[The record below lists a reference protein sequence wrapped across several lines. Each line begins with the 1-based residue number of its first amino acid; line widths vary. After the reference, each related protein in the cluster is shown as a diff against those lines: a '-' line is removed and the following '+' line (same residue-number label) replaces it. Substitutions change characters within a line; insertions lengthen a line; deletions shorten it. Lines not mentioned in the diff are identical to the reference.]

1 MFDVSGKPQKAAGHR
16 EGNIR
21 RDSMSTEVKLSRRT
35 ALGGAAAAGVA
46 LIAKPSIILA
56 QTPDVIR
63 FGHLT
68 PRTGFLG
75 PLGEYAVMA
84 ADLAVE
90 ELNAAGGVL
99 GRKLEILK
107 EDSVNPQTAST
118 KAERMVERDKV
129 AAIIG
134 EISSASCLTIAQ
146 VAQRTKTLYINTG
159 GNSDALRGSNC
170 NKYMFHVESQNSMY
184 VKTCGRSLMAQGLV
198 QGKKWFS
205 LTADYAFGHDLLKV
219 AKRFMEGA
227 GGQFA
232 ADKLVP
238 TDLTDFSALLLEI
251 RNAKPDLVVANLAG
265 NQITNFLKQYSEFG
279 LTFPV
284 GGFGF
289 DTALAWAA
297 GKDNFIGTWPVV
309 WHHLIDT
316 PNTKKFVQAFTA
328 RYRKPPENQ
337 AWGDYLAIKIFAQS
351 MNELKS
357 TDSAKLIEHWEKGA
371 KFDVMKTREGYFRAR
386 DHQMMHEMFTVTG
399 RGAAAPNQWDI
410 FNSSPAVPA
419 ANESLEV
426 IGATAEENACT
437 FPA

>member
-1 MFDVSGKPQKAAGHR
+1 M
-16 EGNIR
+16 
-21 RDSMSTEVKLSRRT
+21 
-35 ALGGAAAAGVA
+35 
-46 LIAKPSIILA
+46 A

-90 ELNAAGGVL
+90 EINAAGGVL
-99 GRKLEILK
+99 GRRLEILK

-134 EISSASCLTIAQ
+134 EISSAACLTIAQ
-146 VAQRTKTLYINTG
+146 VAQRTRTLYINTG

-227 GGQFA
+227 GGQFV

-238 TDLTDFSALLLEI
+238 TDLTDFSAMLLEI
-251 RNAKPDLVVANLAG
+251 RNARPDLVVANLAATRSRTSSSSTRSSACSSRSPASAS
-265 NQITNFLKQYSEFG
+265 IRRSR
-279 LTFPV
+279 
-284 GGFGF
+284 GGRQGE
-289 DTALAWAA
+289 LHR
-297 GKDNFIGTWPVV
+297 TWPVV
-309 WHHLIDT
+309 WHHLIDK

-328 RYRKPPENQ
+328 KYRKPPENQ
-337 AWGDYLAIKIFAQS
+337 AWGDYLAVKIFAQT

-357 TDSAKLIEHWEKGA
+357 TDSAKMIEHWEKGA

-386 DHQMMHEMFTVTG
+386 DHQ
-399 RGAAAPNQWDI
+399 
-410 FNSSPAVPA
+410 
-419 ANESLEV
+419 
-426 IGATAEENACT
+426 
-437 FPA
+437 